1 MAAIDRGEDVID
13 DLAADQQVHPV
24 LARLEMS
31 GSLSSRVRTGIA
43 WTGIFRL
50 VMQLI
55 NTGSQVVLARLL
67 LPTDYGLVALTG
79 VVVSFAGMLT
89 QLGLAAAVVQSRR
102 VTERL
107 LSTAFWLNVIS
118 GIAVTGAVI
127 AVAPLIADFYGD
139 ERVTDLL
146 RVSALTFTVSC
157 AAVHSALLQRSLQFK
172 KLGSLEVLG
181 AAIGLGA
188 TIVLAWRG
196 FGAYSLVL
204 GPLLQTTLMTGVF
217 WWRVRWLPR
226 TFMHRRELGE
236 LWRFGGGLTGSNIL
250 NFCSRNADTVLLGRF
265 VGAGDLGL
273 YSRSYSLM
281 MAPLSQVTGVITR
294 VLLPAFAEMQH
305 DLPRLRRAWLA
316 TVRASFA
323 VGLPVSLGV
332 AVSAPAFVE
341 TLYGA
346 RWLGMATVL
355 TLLSA
360 SVPPQ
365 LIGRNLGPVYQA
377 MGRTGLQFRISIW
390 TTLGTVGAIVAGL
403 PWGITGVALALAI
416 KSWVAF
422 PVPLVPMMRMIGLRA
437 GEMWAALRP
446 LVLAGAVMVVLALG
460 ARLACEGLPSWI
472 VLSAQ
477 TLSGGVGYLGSLRL
491 LDPESFKSVLARLR
505 PRRRA

>member
-1 MAAIDRGEDVID
+1 MAAIDRGEGVVD
-13 DLAADQQVHPV
+13 DLAGDQQVHPV
-24 LARLEMS
+24 LARLETA
-31 GSLSSRVRTGIA
+31 GSLGSRVRTGIA
-43 WTGIFRL
+43 WTGTFR
-50 VMQLI
+50 VIMQVL

-79 VVVSFAGMLT
+79 VFMAFAAMLT

-118 GIAVTGAVI
+118 GIVVTGVLVA
-127 AVAPLIADFYGD
+127 AAPLVADFYGD
-139 ERVTDLL
+139 ERVTNLL
-146 RVSALTFTVSC
+146 RVSSLSFTLSC

-172 KLGSLEVLG
+172 RLGSLEVLG
-181 AAIGLGA
+181 AVIGLGA
-188 TIVLAWRG
+188 TIVLAWQG

-236 LWRFGGGLTGSNIL
+236 LWRFGAGLTGSNIL
-250 NFCSRNADTVLLGRF
+250 NFVARNADTVLLGRF
-265 VGAGDLGL
+265 AGAADLGL
-273 YSRSYSLM
+273 YSRSYTLM
-281 MAPLSQVTGVITR
+281 MAPLTQVTGVITR

-305 DLPRLRRAWLA
+305 DLPRLRRAWLM
-316 TVRASFA
+316 TIRASFA
-323 VGLPVSLGV
+323 LGLPVSLGV

-341 TLYGA
+341 TLYGP

-355 TLLSA
+355 ALLSA

-377 MGRTGLQFRISIW
+377 MGKTGLQFRITIW
-390 TTLGTVGAIVAGL
+390 TMLGTVTAILIGL
-403 PWGITGVALALAI
+403 PWGITGVALALLI
-416 KSWVAF
+416 KSWLAF
-422 PVPLVPMMRMIGLRA
+422 PVPLRPVMRMIELTWS
-437 GEMWAALRP
+437 ELWSALRP
-446 LVLAGAVMVVLALG
+446 LMTAAVVMVVAALV

-472 VLSAQ
+472 VLGAQ
-477 TLSGGVGYLGSLRL
+477 VLAGALGYLGTLRL
-491 LDPESFKSVLARLR
+491 VDRESFAAVVARLR
-505 PRRRA
+505 RRSPA